1 MGDEVTEGI
10 DFELDWLDRRMR
22 EEAHYIDDAGFTANV
37 MQKLPARRAT
47 RSLRATILVA
57 TAVLASLCAY
67 YLSGGGRFIYEAL
80 ARAELF
86 SPLAIVIAAL
96 AVGVALT
103 LGAAY
108 AAMRRSE
115 AL

>member
-1 MGDEVTEGI
+1 MGNEVTQGA
-10 DFELDWLDRRMR
+10 DFELDWLDRRLR
-22 EEAHYIDDAGFTANV
+22 EEATYIDDAGFTANL
-37 MQKLPARRAT
+37 MQKLPARRAA
-47 RSLRATILVA
+47 RSVRSTILIA

-67 YLSGGGRFIYEAL
+67 YLSGGGRFIYEAF

-86 SPLAIVIAAL
+86 STLTIFIAAL
-96 AVGVALT
+96 AVGVAVT
-103 LGAAY
+103 VGAAY